1 MMFKYKNWSL
11 YALFNVQWGGHA
23 RLPKL
28 YDTDSNYGIPTPE
41 QNVSRDLA
49 RRWRKAGDKTNI
61 PSIPTSEAYKGDFMI
76 CIIILIY
83 VWQVR
88 ILSGVGH

>member
-28 YDTDSNYGIPTPE
+28 YDTDSNYGIPLRSKMYP
-41 QNVSRDLA
+41 
-49 RRWRKAGDKTNI
+49 GI
-61 PSIPTSEAYKGDFMI
+61 
-76 CIIILIY
+76 
-83 VWQVR
+83 
-88 ILSGVGH
+88 